1 MKFLWIS
8 LLLMTMTSI
17 AMPAEAQSR
26 KELAAQNVQL
36 AERLSVLE
44 SRMLTGDPAAERL
57 LARMDGLEAAQ
68 RNLTGEIERLRY
80 ERDILNSE
88 VQALIGDVRA
98 MQDLSNRMKI
108 HLDAV
113 DLIAQEQQRRS
124 APIVYGPAVE
134 GQPSPVPSAPVFK
147 EQELVFGDPDVIG
160 SEDDFSG
167 NMAGGLPAPIPAP
180 GPSQVT
186 TQGNDVSQ
194 LGQIGKTRL
203 AEGDFA
209 GAQTAL
215 SQYLQFNPNAADAGE
230 MNFWLGESYYV
241 RGGYADAAD
250 AYIASMRSDAKGEK
264 APDAM
269 VRLAAALRQLGN
281 RNEACQT
288 LASFPAQFPNANS
301 TVREKARIE
310 AARTGC

>member
-1 MKFLWIS
+1 MKFLWMS
-8 LLLMTMTSI
+8 LLLMTALM
-17 AMPAEAQSR
+17 AAPAQAQSK

-36 AERLSVLE
+36 EERVRILE

-80 ERDILNSE
+80 ERDNLNTE

-98 MQDLSNRMKI
+98 MQDLSSRVKI

-113 DLIAQEQQRRS
+113 ELVAKEQQSRI
-124 APIVYGPAVE
+124 APRVYGPAIS
-134 GQPSPVPSAPVFK
+134 GQPNPVPSAPVFK
-147 EQELVFGDPDVIG
+147 EQELVFGDPNDFSDPDVIG
-160 SEDDFSG
+160 SDNDSLG
-167 NMAGGLPAPIPAP
+167 SVYPQTNA
-180 GPSQVT
+180 
-186 TQGNDVSQ
+186 QGNDVAQ
-194 LGQIGKTRL
+194 LGQVGKTRL
-203 AEGDFA
+203 SEGDFM

-215 SQYLQFNPNAADAGE
+215 SQYLQFNPDAADAGE
-230 MNFWLGESYYV
+230 MHFWLGESYYV

-250 AYIASMRSDAKGEK
+250 SYISAMRQDPKGEK

-288 LASFPAQFPNANS
+288 LASFPAQFPNANQS
-301 TVREKARIE
+301 VKDKARVE

>member
-1 MKFLWIS
+1 MKFLWTS
-8 LLLMTMTSI
+8 LLLTT
-17 AMPAEAQSR
+17 ALVAAPAEAQSR

-80 ERDILNSE
+80 ERDILNGE
-88 VQALIGDVRA
+88 VQALIGDVRD

-134 GQPSPVPSAPVFK
+134 GQPSAVPSAPVFK
-147 EQELVFGDPDVIG
+147 EQELVFGDPDMIG
-160 SEDDFSG
+160 REDDFS
-167 NMAGGLPAPIPAP
+167 NDMAGGLPAPL
-180 GPSQVT
+180 PSPNLS
-186 TQGNDVSQ
+186 QGNDVSQ

-288 LASFPAQFPNANS
+288 LASFPSQFPNANQA
-301 TVREKARIE
+301 VKEKARIE

>member
-1 MKFLWIS
+1 MKFLWMS
-8 LLLMTMTSI
+8 LLITTALI
-17 AMPAEAQSR
+17 ASPAQAQSK

-36 AERLSVLE
+36 SERIRVLE

-80 ERDILNSE
+80 ERDNLNNE

-113 DLIAQEQQRRS
+113 ELVAKEQQS
-124 APIVYGPAVE
+124 LTAPRVYGPAIS

-147 EQELVFGDPDVIG
+147 EQELVFGNPNDFGDPDVIG
-160 SEDDFSG
+160 SDNG
-167 NMAGGLPAPIPAP
+167 NLAGMASSSMAE
-180 GPSQVT
+180 
-186 TQGNDVSQ
+186 GNDVSQ
-194 LGQIGKTRL
+194 LGQVGKTRL
-203 AEGDFA
+203 REGDFM

-215 SQYLQFNPNAADAGE
+215 SQYLQFNPDAVDAGE
-230 MNFWLGESYYV
+230 MHFWLGESYFV

-250 AYIASMRSDAKGEK
+250 SYIAAMRKDPMGEK
-264 APDAM
+264 APDSM
-269 VRLAAALRQLGN
+269 VRLAAALRQLGK

-288 LASFPAQFPNANS
+288 LASFPAQYPNANQS
-301 TVREKARIE
+301 VKDRAQVE